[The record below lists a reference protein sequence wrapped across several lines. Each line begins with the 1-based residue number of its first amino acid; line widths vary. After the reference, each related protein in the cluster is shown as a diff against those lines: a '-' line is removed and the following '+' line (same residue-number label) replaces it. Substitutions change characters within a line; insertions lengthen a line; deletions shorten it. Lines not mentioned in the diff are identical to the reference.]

1 MKDATDWLG
10 VGLYTAAEASRLLDL
25 PPAKV
30 RRWLGGYDYVHRGE
44 KHRADPLW
52 SLQLPKL
59 DGQLGL
65 VFLDLMQ
72 LMLVARFITEG
83 ISLQAMRLALA
94 RAAEVLGQHHPFTA
108 TTFKTDGRRIFLE
121 IADET
126 GERTIYDLARRQYA
140 FHRLVAPSF
149 KDVDFEADVMARW
162 WPMGHRR
169 LVVLDPQRSFG
180 APIAAESGIPTA
192 TLADVA
198 QGEGSS
204 RAVTRWFP
212 VTEREVRDAI
222 EFEGRL
228 AGSPI
233 RQMAA

>member
-1 MKDATDWLG
+1 MADASDWLG
-10 VGLYTAAEASRLLDL
+10 VGLYTAAEASRLLGL
-25 PPAKV
+25 PPAKI
-30 RRWLGGYDYVHRGE
+30 RRWLGGYDYVHRGG
-44 KHRADPLW
+44 KRRADPLW

-65 VFLDLMQ
+65 GFLDLMQ
-72 LMLVARFITEG
+72 LQLVSLFIGEG
-83 ISLQAMRLALA
+83 VSLQAMRLTLV
-94 RAAEVLGQHHPFTA
+94 RAAEVLGQDHPFTTA
-108 TTFKTDGRRIFLE
+108 NFKTDGRRIFLE

-126 GERTIYDLARRQYA
+126 GERKAYDLARKQYV

-149 KDVDFEADVMARW
+149 RDVDFEADVRARW

-169 LVVLDPQRSFG
+169 LVVLDPKMSFG
-180 APIAAESGIPTA
+180 APIAARSGIPTA

-198 QGEGSS
+198 QGEGSP

-222 EFEGRL
+222 EFERRL
-228 AGSPI
+228 TASPV
-233 RQMAA
+233 RQLAA

>member
-10 VGLYTAAEASRLLDL
+10 LGLYTAAEASRLLDL

-52 SLQLPKL
+52 PLQLPKL

-65 VFLDLMQ
+65 GFLDLMQ
-72 LMLVARFITEG
+72 LLLVARFIREG
-83 ISLQAMRLALA
+83 VSLQAMRLALA
-94 RAAEVLGQHHPFTA
+94 RAAEVLGQQHPFA
-108 TTFKTDGRRIFLE
+108 AASFRTDGRRIFLE
-121 IADET
+121 IADQTNEPK
-126 GERTIYDLARRQYA
+126 IYDLARRQYA
-140 FHRLVAPSF
+140 FQRLVEPSF

-180 APIAAESGIPTA
+180 APIAAVSGIPTA

-204 RAVTRWFP
+204 QAVTRWFP
-212 VTEREVRDAI
+212 VPEREVRDAI
-222 EFEGRL
+222 EFERRL
-228 AGSPI
+228 TGSPV
-233 RQMAA
+233 RQLAA